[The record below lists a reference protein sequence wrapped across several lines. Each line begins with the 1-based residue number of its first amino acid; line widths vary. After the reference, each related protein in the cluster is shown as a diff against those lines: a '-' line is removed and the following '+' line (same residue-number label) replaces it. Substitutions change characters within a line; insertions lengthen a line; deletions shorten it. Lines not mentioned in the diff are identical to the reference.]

1 MSLLFLGIGT
11 KNDVKLMGV
20 YSDSTSFS
28 TPAVDGYVGAD
39 RAVGFFSSL
48 CCIHFFLKCLGCPLR
63 LITFRLTVTIV
74 FSIT

>member
-1 MSLLFLGIGT
+1 LSLLFLGIGT

-48 CCIHFFLKCLGCPLR
+48 CCIHFFL
-63 LITFRLTVTIV
+63 TMFRL
-74 FSIT
+74 SITAHYISVNCHHSF